1 MPYCP
6 ECRFEYRA
14 GVRECPDCG
23 AELVE
28 RLPEEPEPKP
38 KEEFRQVVLCT
49 VGGSIPAGLI
59 GDALRSQEIPYR
71 MQAGGMLDGGEP
83 AAQIIGDVQ
92 GHPYRVYVNQ
102 RDLAQARVIVSD
114 FERYP
119 PSEADLAQEWPEE
132 QEGES
137 EAEDERDD

>member
-14 GVRECPDCG
+14 GIRQCPDCG
-23 AELVE
+23 AELVD
-28 RLPEEPEPKP
+28 RLPEAPAPES

-59 GDALRSQEIPYR
+59 GDALRSQGIPYR
-71 MQAGGMLDGGEP
+71 MQGAGIFDGGE
-83 AAQIIGDVQ
+83 AATQIIGDVQ
-92 GHPYRVYVNQ
+92 GHPYRVYVNS
-102 RDLAQARVIVSD
+102 RDLTQARVIVSD
-114 FERYP
+114 FEQHP

-132 QEGES
+132 QEDES
-137 EAEDERDD
+137 EDELDD